1 MIIQNLEASQRDLDL
16 LKQNSSMVDITTIDF
31 KNITVTKPWGEEYLL
46 FENPDVAIWIL
57 KIDQGKETSFHAH
70 PNKTT
75 SLIVLN
81 STAQCKTL
89 TNNYK
94 LNERDAILLGK
105 KVFHQ
110 TSNCSTQALYIM
122 EIESP
127 VDKFDLVRYQDSYG
141 RQGTAYESK
150 NSFTPRPNSYKNL
163 GHTKLGS
170 SHVII
175 NFASTMKEFLSQVS
189 HLSHAVVTILDR
201 HIWSNKGD
209 KLIEVGSSFKLEN
222 LSQEFY
228 INDHFHYVII
238 HQDIHKETN

>member
-1 MIIQNLEASQRDLDL
+1 MIIKSLNPSTHDL
-16 LKQNSSMVDITTIDF
+16 LILKDSSSIPKYTSIDF
-31 KNITVTKPWGEEYLL
+31 KNIIVNKPWGEEYLL

-57 KIDQGKETSFHAH
+57 KITVGKGTSFHSH

-89 TNNYK
+89 ENNYT
-94 LNERDAILLGK
+94 LNERDTILLGK

-110 TSNCSTQALYIM
+110 TTNISSKDLYIM

-141 RQGTAYESK
+141 RQGKAYESK
-150 NSFTPRPNSYKNL
+150 NNFTPAPNTYL
-163 GHTKLGS
+163 DLGS
-170 SHVII
+170 TKVGTSTIII
-175 NFASTMKEFLSQVS
+175 NFAHTMKEFLSKVT

-201 HIWSNKGD
+201 HIWSDCGD
-209 KLIEVGSSFKLEN
+209 KLIEVGSSFNLEE

-238 HQDIHKETN
+238 H